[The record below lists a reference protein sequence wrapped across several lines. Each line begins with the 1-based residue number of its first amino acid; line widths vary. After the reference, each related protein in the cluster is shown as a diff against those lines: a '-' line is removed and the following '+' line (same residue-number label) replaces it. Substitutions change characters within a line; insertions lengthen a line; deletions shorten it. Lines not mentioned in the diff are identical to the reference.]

1 MNISSVFIERP
12 IFAAVLAILIATAGL
27 LAIPSLP
34 ISEYPEI
41 VPPTVVVSGQYPGAS
56 PKTIAET
63 VITPLEQQINGVENA
78 IYTNSVATPDGNF
91 SITVTFRLGTNLDI
105 AQVQTQNRVTQ
116 AEPRLPDVVRQVG
129 LITEKRSPDL
139 TMVVFLKS
147 ADGRYDS
154 LYLRNYAVIQVRDVL
169 SRLQGMGDVQVFGS
183 GDYAMRLWLDPAK
196 MATLSLGVDE
206 VLAAVREQNVQVAA
220 GQIGGQPSLPGV
232 EFQYIVNAQGRLQTE
247 QEFGNIVV
255 KNGANGE
262 TTYLRDIARLELG
275 PETYALRS
283 MLDGS
288 SAVAIPV
295 FQLPGAN
302 ALQLS
307 QSVRTTMKELSKS
320 FPQGVTY
327 EIDYDPTVFVRHS
340 IEAVIHTLFEAV
352 GLVVLVVI
360 LFLQTWRASVIPL
373 VAVPVA
379 IVGTLAALLAAGF
392 SINSLT
398 LFGLVLA
405 TGIVVDDAIVVVE
418 NIERKI
424 EEGLPPRAAA
434 HAAMKEVTRPI
445 ISIMLVLC
453 AVFVP
458 VAFVSGLTGQFYRQF
473 GITIAASTLISTFN
487 SLTLSP
493 ALAALLLKPRTAEP
507 DWFQRGINSVL
518 GRFFAGFN
526 RVFERGSANYGRGV
540 RRVVG
545 GRWAVLGI
553 FAILLLCTWGIFRVV
568 PAGFIPSQDKQYLI
582 AIVQLPDAASLDR
595 TEKVVRRVSE
605 LATQTP
611 GVAHAIG
618 FTGLSVQ
625 GFVNLSNAAVIFFPL
640 KPFEERTTKE
650 LSAGAIVATLNK
662 KFGTIREATIF
673 AVPPPPV
680 QGLGNTGG
688 FKLYI
693 QDRGAHGYDEL
704 ARVTG
709 EVLTKARQQR
719 ELDPYSTYT
728 TYQNSV
734 PQLFADVDRVKAKRQ
749 GVPLS
754 NIFDTL
760 QAYLGSVYINDFN
773 RFGRTFRVYAQA
785 EARYRSRPEDIS
797 DLKTRN
803 LRGDMVPLGAVADIT
818 FQSGPDRVSH
828 YNVYLAADINGGAA
842 PGFSSGQAT
851 AAMDRVLN
859 DTLPNGFGYEWT
871 DLTFQ
876 QKSAGSTSLVVFP
889 ICVLLVF
896 LILSAQYE
904 SWGLP
909 LAVILIVPMCVLFA
923 MVGVWLKGSDNN
935 VLTQIGFIVLVGLAC
950 KNAILIV
957 EFARDALERG
967 LSPIDAAIEACRLRL
982 RPILM
987 TSFAFIMGVV
997 PLVTATGA
1005 GSEMRQAI
1013 GIAVFS
1019 GMLGV
1024 TLFGLFL
1031 TPVFFVTI
1039 ENFGGKRPAAEPGAA
1054 PAPDP
1059 GAPLAPGSGS
1069 GTALTTAEESHRA

>member
-1 MNISSVFIERP
+1 MNISSFFIERP
-12 IFAAVLAILIATAGL
+12 IFATVLAIIITVAGL
-27 LAIPSLP
+27 LAIPGLP
-34 ISEYPEI
+34 ISEYPQI

-78 IYTNSVATPDGNF
+78 IYSNSVATPDGNF
-91 SITVTFRLGTNLDI
+91 SITVTFKLGTDLDI
-105 AQVQTQNRVTQ
+105 AQVQTQNRVSQ
-116 AEPRLPDVVRQVG
+116 AETRLPDVVRQLG
-129 LITEKRSPDL
+129 LVTQKKSPDL

-147 ADGRYDS
+147 TGGRYDS
-154 LYLRNYAVIQVRDVL
+154 LYLRNYAVIQIKDVL
-169 SRLQGMGDVQVFGS
+169 ARLPGMGDVEVFGS

-196 MATLSLGVDE
+196 IAARSMDVDE
-206 VLAAVREQNVQVAA
+206 VLNAVREQNVQVAA
-220 GQIGGQPSLPGV
+220 GQIGGQPALPNT

-247 QEFGNIVV
+247 QEFGDIVV

-262 TTYLRDIARLELG
+262 TTYLRDIARIELG
-275 PETYALRS
+275 PDNYALRS
-283 MLDGS
+283 MLDGGP
-288 SAVAIPV
+288 AVAIPV

-302 ALQLS
+302 ALDLS
-307 QSVRTTMKELSKS
+307 HSVRTAMKEISKN
-320 FPQGVTY
+320 FPEGVTY
-327 EIDYDPTVFVRHS
+327 EIDYDPTVFVRSS
-340 IEAVIHTLFEAV
+340 IEAVIHTLIEAV
-352 GLVVLVVI
+352 ALVVLVVVV
-360 LFLQTWRASVIPL
+360 FLQTWRASVIPL

-379 IVGTLAALLAAGF
+379 IVGTLAALLLAGF

-424 EEGLPPRAAA
+424 EDGLNPHAAA
-434 HAAMKEVTRPI
+434 HAAMGEVTRPI
-445 ISIMLVLC
+445 ISICLVLC

-493 ALAALLLKPRTAEP
+493 ALAALLLKPKSAPP
-507 DWFQRGINSVL
+507 DVFQRGINKVL
-518 GRFFAGFN
+518 GRFFALFN
-526 RVFERGSANYGRGV
+526 RGFESASERYGHGV
-540 RRVVG
+540 RRITAIRGIILVG
-545 GRWAVLGI
+545 FAVLLIG
-553 FAILLLCTWGIFRVV
+553 TWQIFRVV
-568 PAGFIPSQDKQYLI
+568 PGGFIPAQDKQYLI
-582 AIVQLPDAASLDR
+582 GIVQLPDAASLDR
-595 TEKVVRRVSE
+595 TEAVVKRISDI
-605 LATQTP
+605 AKATP
-611 GVAHAIG
+611 GVDHVIG

-625 GFVNLSNAAVIFFPL
+625 GFVNLSNAAVCFFPL
-640 KPFEERTTKE
+640 TAFDERKTKN
-650 LSAGAIVATLNK
+650 LSAAAIAGELNK
-662 KFGTIREATIF
+662 RFSTIQDAVIF

-704 ARVTG
+704 SRVTQ
-709 EVLTKARQQR
+709 EVLNKARQSHQ
-719 ELDPYSTYT
+719 LNPYATYT
-728 TYQNSV
+728 TFQNSV

-754 NIFDTL
+754 SVFNTL

-785 EARYRSRPEDIS
+785 EAQYRSKPEDIAN
-797 DLKTRN
+797 LKTRN
-803 LRGDMVPLGAVADIT
+803 LSGDMVPMGAVADVR
-818 FQSGPDRVSH
+818 FEAGPDRVQH
-828 YNVYLAADINGGAA
+828 YNVYLAADINGAGS
-842 PGFSSGQAT
+842 PGTSSGQAQ
-851 AAMDRVLN
+851 AAMEQVL
-859 DTLPNGFGYEWT
+859 DETLPNGFGYEWT

-876 QKSAGSTSLVVFP
+876 QKSAGDTALYVFP
-889 ICVLLVF
+889 ICVMLVF

-904 SWGLP
+904 SWALP
-909 LAVILIVPMCVLFA
+909 LAVILIVPMCLLSA
-923 MVGVWLKGSDNN
+923 MAGVWLKGSDNN

-957 EFARDALERG
+957 EFARERVEHGLAPLE
-967 LSPIDAAIEACRLRL
+967 AAVEACRLRL

-997 PLVTATGA
+997 PLVTAAGA

-1013 GIAVFS
+1013 GIAVFA

-1024 TLFGLFL
+1024 TAFGLFL

-1039 ENFGGKRPAAEPGAA
+1039 EAVLEKRRMRRLQVPGKGYAEGQPH
-1054 PAPDP
+1054 
-1059 GAPLAPGSGS
+1059 
-1069 GTALTTAEESHRA
+1069 E

>member
-1 MNISSVFIERP
+1 MNISSFFIERP
-12 IFAAVLAILIATAGL
+12 IFATVLAILITVAGL
-27 LAIPSLP
+27 LAMPNLP

-78 IYTNSVATPDGNF
+78 IYTSSTATPDGAF

-105 AQVQTQNRVTQ
+105 AQVQTQNRVSQ

-169 SRLQGMGDVQVFGS
+169 ARLPGMGDVEVFGS

-196 MATLSLGVDE
+196 LASLSLGVDR
-206 VLAAVREQNVQVAA
+206 VLAEVSEQNVQVAA

-232 EFQYIVNAQGRLQTE
+232 EFQYTVNAQGRLQTE
-247 QEFGNIVV
+247 EEFGNIIV

-283 MLDGS
+283 MLDGGP
-288 SAVAIPV
+288 AVAIPV

-307 QSVRTTMKELSKS
+307 QSVRTTMAQLSKT

-340 IEAVIHTLFEAV
+340 IEAVVHTLFEAV
-352 GLVVLVVI
+352 GLVVLVVV
-360 LFLQTWRASVIPL
+360 LFLQTWRASIIPL

-424 EEGLPPRAAA
+424 EEGLAPRPAA

-473 GITIAASTLISTFN
+473 GITIASSTIISTFN

-493 ALAALLLKPRTAEP
+493 ALAALLLKPKNSDP
-507 DWFQRGINSVL
+507 DWFQRGIDRVF
-518 GRFFAGFN
+518 GKFFALFN
-526 RVFERGSANYGRGV
+526 RGFSRASQSYGHGV
-540 RRVVG
+540 QRITAVRI
-545 GRWAVLGI
+545 AVLAI
-553 FAILLLCTWGIFRVV
+553 FALLLVATWGMFQLV
-568 PAGFIPSQDKQYLI
+568 PGGFIPAQDKQYLI
-582 AIVQLPDAASLDR
+582 GVVQLPDAASLDR
-595 TEKVVRRVSE
+595 TEEVVRQMSGMAKE
-605 LATQTP
+605 TP
-611 GVAHAIG
+611 GVDHVIG
-618 FTGLSVQ
+618 FSGLSVQ
-625 GFVNLSNAAVIFFPL
+625 GFVNLSNTAVLFFPL
-640 KPFEERTTKE
+640 KSFEERKTKD
-650 LSAGAIVATLNK
+650 LSAGAIAQALNK
-662 KFGTIREATIF
+662 KFSTIQDAVIF

-680 QGLGNTGG
+680 QGLGTTGG
-688 FKLYI
+688 FKLFL
-693 QDRGAHGYDEL
+693 QDRAAHGYDEL
-704 ARVTG
+704 ARVTN
-709 EVLTKARQQR
+709 EVLNKARQQH
-719 ELDPYSTYT
+719 ELNPYATYT

-749 GVPLS
+749 SVPLS
-754 NIFDTL
+754 SVFDTL
-760 QAYLGSVYINDFN
+760 QTYLGSTYINDFN
-773 RFGRTFRVYAQA
+773 QFGRTFRVYAQA
-785 EARYRSRPEDIS
+785 EPQFRNQPEDIAN
-797 DLKTRN
+797 LKMRN
-803 LRGDMVPLGAVADIT
+803 LHGDMVPMGAVADIR
-818 FQSGPDRVSH
+818 FEAGPDRVSH
-828 YNVYLAADINGGAA
+828 YNVYLAADINGQGA
-842 PGFSSGQAT
+842 PGVSSTQAT
-851 AAMDRVLN
+851 TAMERVLK

-876 QKSAGSTSLVVFP
+876 QKSAGNTALLVFP
-889 ICVLLVF
+889 ICVMLVF

-904 SWGLP
+904 SWALP
-909 LAVILIVPMCVLFA
+909 LAVILIVPMCLLSA

-957 EFARDALERG
+957 EFARERVEHG
-967 LSPIDAAIEACRLRL
+967 LAPVEAAIEACRLRL

-997 PLVTATGA
+997 PLVIASGA

-1024 TLFGLFL
+1024 TSFGLFL

-1039 ENFGGKRPAAEPGAA
+1039 ESWLEKRRNVGAELPPAPAAE
-1054 PAPDP
+1054 
-1059 GAPLAPGSGS
+1059 
-1069 GTALTTAEESHRA
+1069 EETPRA